1 MGSRWESVHCLIF
14 KNFSICVKTF
24 IILEKCEGQNVNQKK
39 SIFLKHILLL
49 FLKLMFNYC
58 IIIKLYNMHKYILI
72 KDIQTF
78 LTKSSLINT
87 PNSGPL
93 SRNKHCYKLH
103 IYAPD
108 SYTYAYIYEDIY
120 TQTYAG
126 LSLS

>member
-1 MGSRWESVHCLIF
+1 
-14 KNFSICVKTF
+14 
-24 IILEKCEGQNVNQKK
+24 
-39 SIFLKHILLL
+39 
-49 FLKLMFNYC
+49 
-58 IIIKLYNMHKYILI
+58 MHKYILI

-93 SRNKHCYKLH
+93 SRNKHCYKPH

-108 SYTYAYIYEDIY
+108 SYTYEYIYEDIY